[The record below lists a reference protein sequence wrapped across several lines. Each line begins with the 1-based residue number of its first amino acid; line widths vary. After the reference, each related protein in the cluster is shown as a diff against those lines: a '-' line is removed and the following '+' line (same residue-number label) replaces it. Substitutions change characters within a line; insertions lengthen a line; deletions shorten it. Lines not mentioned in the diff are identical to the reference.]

1 MCFRTAFLAS
11 MLLFSPWAVA
21 GDRSDDLIPYPEAE
35 PGFQRLV
42 FRLPELP
49 EESLHKVEI
58 LVGQVRTVDCNPTHF
73 GGDLDRRIA
82 QGWGFPYYVL
92 PEVVGPISTMMACP
106 PESTPQE
113 SFVAVRGAGFLQRY
127 NSKLPVV
134 TYVPEG
140 FEVRYRIWTAGEE
153 QGPAAR
159 E

>member
-1 MCFRTAFLAS
+1 
-11 MLLFSPWAVA
+11 
-21 GDRSDDLIPYPEAE
+21 
-35 PGFQRLV
+35 
-42 FRLPELP
+42 
-49 EESLHKVEI
+49 
-58 LVGQVRTVDCNPTHF
+58 
-73 GGDLDRRIA
+73 
-82 QGWGFPYYVL
+82 
-92 PEVVGPISTMMACP
+92 MMACP